1 MGRPVQPGIQPLSAS
16 PSRQLKGSV
25 MTKRILTVPGLAIA
39 AGLIA
44 ASLAPAGAQAA
55 AESGGTV
62 YLAAT
67 LLGENEV
74 PAPGAKAGDGNGS
87 AVAVFRIHGRQVD
100 YAIRWQKVAA
110 PTAFHIHQGK
120 AGKNGDVK
128 IPFFGAAL
136 PAGLSAVKGSVA
148 VKDAGLLARIK
159 NNPKGWY
166 ANLHTGEFPGGAVR
180 AQLHRIRPV
189 ALEEVL
195 AHGAGTTLTAVADG
209 RQEVPAPGT
218 KVGDKDGRA
227 AWLVWVQGTR
237 VHFATAWRGIAAP
250 TNGHVHRGVKGK
262 NGPVVVDFFAAKSGL
277 PAGINGV
284 AGTGTAAPKVAKG
297 IKNNPKGWYTNLHT
311 GEFPGG
317 AVRGQLHKGA
327 W

>member
-1 MGRPVQPGIQPLSAS
+1 
-16 PSRQLKGSV
+16 
-25 MTKRILTVPGLAIA
+25 MTKRILTVPGLALA
-39 AGLIA
+39 TALVA
-44 ASLAPAGAQAA
+44 ASFSPAMAQA
-55 AESGGTV
+55 ETSTDV

-74 PAPGAKAGDGNGS
+74 PAPGAKVGDGNGS
-87 AVAVFRIHGRQVD
+87 AIAVFRIHGQEVD

-128 IPFFGAAL
+128 IPFFGVAL
-136 PAGLSAVKGSVA
+136 PGSLTAVKGTVA
-148 VKDAGLLARIK
+148 VKDSGLLGRIT

-189 ALEEVL
+189 SLESVL
-195 AHGAGTTLTAVADG
+195 AGGSHTTLTALADG

-227 AWLVWVQGTR
+227 AWLVWVNGTQ
-237 VHFATAWRGIAAP
+237 VHFATAWKRIAQP
-250 TNGHVHRGVKGK
+250 TNGHIHRGVKGK

-277 PAGINGV
+277 PAGINGI
-284 AGTGTAAPKVAKG
+284 AGTGTTTAKVASG
-297 IKNNPKGWYTNLHT
+297 IKHNPKGWYVNLHT
-311 GEFPGG
+311 SEFPGG
-317 AVRGQLHKGA
+317 AVRGQLHRSG

>member
-1 MGRPVQPGIQPLSAS
+1 
-16 PSRQLKGSV
+16 

-44 ASLAPAGAQAA
+44 ASLSPVAAQAA
-55 AESGGTV
+55 TEANSSV

-67 LLGENEV
+67 LLGKNEV
-74 PAPGAKAGDGNGS
+74 PAPGVKVGDRNGS
-87 AVAVFRIHGRQVD
+87 AIAVFRIHGQQVD
-100 YAIRWQKVAA
+100 YAIRWQQVAA

-136 PAGLSAVKGSVA
+136 PAGLSAVKGSVT
-148 VKDAGLLARIK
+148 VKDSGLLNRIK
-159 NNPKGWY
+159 NNPKKWY

-180 AQLHRIRPV
+180 AQLHRIHPV

-195 AHGAGTTLTAVADG
+195 ANGAGTTVTALADG

-218 KVGDKDGRA
+218 KVGDKDGLA
-227 AWLVWVQGTR
+227 AWLVWVKGTR
-237 VHFATAWRGIAAP
+237 VHFATTWKGIAAP
-250 TNGHVHRGVKGK
+250 TNGHIHRGVKGK
-262 NGPVVVDFFAAKSGL
+262 NGPVVVDFFAAKNGL
-277 PAGINGV
+277 PAGINGI
-284 AGTGTAAPKVAKG
+284 AGTGTASAKVAQG
-297 IKNNPKGWYTNLHT
+297 IKNNPKGWYANLHT
-311 GEFPGG
+311 SEFPGG
-317 AVRGQLHKGA
+317 AVRGQLHKGG

>member
-1 MGRPVQPGIQPLSAS
+1 
-16 PSRQLKGSV
+16 
-25 MTKRILTVPGLAIA
+25 MTKRILTASGLALA
-39 AGLIA
+39 TALIA
-44 ASLAPAGAQAA
+44 ASVSPAMAQADTQ
-55 AESGGTV
+55 SSSDV

-67 LLGENEV
+67 LLGKNEV
-74 PAPGAKAGDGNGS
+74 PAPGAKVGDRNGG
-87 AVAVFRIHGRQVD
+87 AIAVFRIHGQQVD

-136 PAGLSAVKGSVA
+136 PASLSAVKGTVT
-148 VKDAGLLARIK
+148 VKDSGLLARIA
-159 NNPKGWY
+159 NNPQGWY

-180 AQLHRIRPV
+180 AQLHQVRPV
-189 ALEEVL
+189 SLESVL
-195 AHGAGTTLTAVADG
+195 AAGSSHHTLTALADG

-227 AWLVWVQGTR
+227 AWLVWVKGTK
-237 VHFATAWRGIAAP
+237 VHFATAWKRVAPP

-262 NGPVVVDFFAAKSGL
+262 NGPVVVDFFAAGNGL
-277 PAGINGV
+277 PAGVNGI
-284 AGTGTAAPKVAKG
+284 AGTATASAKIADG
-297 IKNNPKGWYTNLHT
+297 IKRNPKGWYVNLHT
-311 GEFPGG
+311 AEFPGG
-317 AVRGQLHKGA
+317 AVRGQLHNGG

>member
-1 MGRPVQPGIQPLSAS
+1 
-16 PSRQLKGSV
+16 
-25 MTKRILTVPGLAIA
+25 MTKRILTVPGLALA
-39 AGLIA
+39 TTLIA
-44 ASLAPAGAQAA
+44 ASFSPATAQA
-55 AESGGTV
+55 ETGTAV

-74 PAPGAKAGDGNGS
+74 PAPGVKAGDRNGS
-87 AVAVFRIHGRQVD
+87 AIAVFRIHGQQVD
-100 YAIRWQKVAA
+100 YAIRWRKVAA

-136 PAGLSAVKGSVA
+136 PGSLSAVKGTVT
-148 VKDAGLLARIK
+148 VKDSALLGRIA
-159 NNPKGWY
+159 NNPMRWY
-166 ANLHTGEFPGGAVR
+166 ANLHTSEFPGGAVR

-189 ALEEVL
+189 SLESVL
-195 AHGAGTTLTAVADG
+195 AGGSHATLTARADG

-227 AWLVWVQGTR
+227 AWLVWVQGTK
-237 VHFATAWRGIAAP
+237 VHFAAAWRGIAQP

-262 NGPVVVDFFAAKSGL
+262 NGPVVVDFFAAKNGL
-277 PAGINGV
+277 PAGVNGI
-284 AGTGTAAPKVAKG
+284 AGTGSTTPKVALRLKH
-297 IKNNPKGWYTNLHT
+297 NPKGWYVNLHT
-311 GEFPGG
+311 SEFPGG
-317 AVRGQLHKGA
+317 AVRGQLHRGG